1 MATGLDTRLRD
12 PRIYDGDDRPGAT
25 ILASAVRDN
34 TEEQESPLPVDPDLA
49 DIRLTLDG
57 EGAAYERLVTRHQSR
72 VAARMWKFTRE
83 KPDHEELVQEV
94 FVQAYLSLPT
104 YRGDAPFEHWLA
116 RISTRVGYRFLK
128 RISADR
134 RQDPLPSEELDRVA
148 AEEPEHIDP
157 KRGAELLHS
166 LLGRLSARN
175 RMVITLRYLEER
187 SVEETAE
194 LIGWTQSMVK
204 VQAWRARKQL
214 KKLCQEAGLEIE
226 R

>member
-1 MATGLDTRLRD
+1 MATVWDTRLHD
-12 PRIYDGDDRPGAT
+12 PRIPPGDAWPGTPILSSDAREDREDRKAPPAD
-25 ILASAVRDN
+25 L
-34 TEEQESPLPVDPDLA
+34 DLA

-57 EGAAYERLVTRHQSR
+57 EGTAYERLVSRHQTR
-72 VAARMWKFTRE
+72 VASRMWKFTRE

-128 RISADR
+128 RVSGDR
-134 RQDPLPSEELDRVA
+134 RQDPLPVEELEHVT
-148 AEEPEHIDP
+148 AEESEPIDP
-157 KRGAELLHS
+157 QRGAEMLHT
-166 LLGRLSARN
+166 LLGRLSPRN
-175 RMVITLRYLEER
+175 RLVITLRYLEDK

-194 LIGWTQSMVK
+194 LTGWTQSMVK
-204 VQAWRARKQL
+204 VQAWRARKKL
-214 KKLCQEAGLEIE
+214 KKLFQEAGLEVE